1 MQPCIPSNTSRLAGT
16 DRVIFAVQILR
27 DLWVMDSL
35 KRGVWGSEPPDP
47 GSTLTKNNRHP
58 QVFIIYRSA

>member
-27 DLWVMDSL
+27 DLWVMDSFL
-35 KRGVWGSEPPDP
+35 RGEPDP
-47 GSTLTKNNRHP
+47 EVPLFKGDLGGSLGFSP
-58 QVFIIYRSA
+58 RSRLVYTR

>member
-35 KRGVWGSEPPDP
+35 KRGEPDP
-47 GSTLTKNNRHP
+47 EVPRLVR
-58 QVFIIYRSA
+58 